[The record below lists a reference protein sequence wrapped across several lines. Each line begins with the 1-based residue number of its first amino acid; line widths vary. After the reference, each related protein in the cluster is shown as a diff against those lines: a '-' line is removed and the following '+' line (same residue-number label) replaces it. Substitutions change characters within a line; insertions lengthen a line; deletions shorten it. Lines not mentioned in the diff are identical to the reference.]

1 MQHIKSIYILSLNG
15 MGATNVEFS
24 LWISTKKGVA
34 KTVYIWRVAICL
46 EHFWGILAVYVNVMV
61 KNGEKSISLVTLKF
75 SEITTQRTNK

>member
-1 MQHIKSIYILSLNG
+1 MEWVRQMSNFHSG
-15 MGATNVEFS
+15 FQR
-24 LWISTKKGVA
+24 KKGVA
-34 KTVYIWRVAICL
+34 KTVYTWRVAICL